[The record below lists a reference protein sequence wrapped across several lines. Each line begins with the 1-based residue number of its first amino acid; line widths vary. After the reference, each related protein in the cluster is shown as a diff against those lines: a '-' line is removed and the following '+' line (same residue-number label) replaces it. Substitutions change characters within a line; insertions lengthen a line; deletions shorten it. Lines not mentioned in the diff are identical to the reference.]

1 MAGSVENS
9 VTKPHTDE
17 HHQPL
22 QELGLGFRSSPDDND
37 LDRQTSN
44 EEHRNQQL
52 LETLSEEIRVL
63 VLEEKERENE
73 SDDNVDR
80 RIENGLGFCMGNE
93 GVGEEAAVAPVVKDG
108 RQRIYHYPVRPG
120 AEDCA
125 HYMRTGTC
133 KFGKNCKFNH
143 QRRRKYQAW
152 GVYVVVTLLLFHL
165 VVYWLV
171 IICLVYGLLLPT
183 LLKPAKESLSEKEEN
198 SERPGLVQCKPAEEN
213 MKEKEENT
221 ESPVLVQCKYYLS
234 SGGCIFGKACK
245 YNHGRGKVPVAP
257 IIEFNFLGL
266 PIRPGEKDCPY
277 YMRNGSCKYESNCW
291 FNHPDPT
298 TLGGVNN
305 LSVCGNAGSVPSQ
318 GAFQSRS
325 QPRTTN
331 ETVPFVPVVFSPS
344 HNVPPPNVGC
354 NGYQAPAHPGP
365 ERRLAVPPAFA
376 VNNSAEMNVYT
387 HHNFPMLD
395 NEFPERPGQP
405 ECTYFLKTGDCKYR
419 SACKFHHPKYRIQKT
434 ATFAMSDKGLPLR
447 PEENVCSHY
456 YHYGICKFG
465 PGCKYDHPVKYS
477 RSASSTASGPGM
489 PYRFGNSATT
499 NMAGNSA

>member
-1 MAGSVENS
+1 MEGSVENS
-9 VTKPHTDE
+9 VKKPHADE

-22 QELGLGFRSSPDDND
+22 QELGLGFRSSPDND

-73 SDDNVDR
+73 SDDNVNR
-80 RIENGLGFCMGNE
+80 RIENGLGFCLGNE
-93 GVGEEAAVAPVVKDG
+93 GVGEEAAVAPGKDG

-143 QRRRKYQAW
+143 QRRRKYQ
-152 GVYVVVTLLLFHL
+152 
-165 VVYWLV
+165 
-171 IICLVYGLLLPT
+171 
-183 LLKPAKESLSEKEEN
+183 PAKENLSEKEEN
-198 SERPGLVQCKPAEEN
+198 SEKPGLVQCKPAEEN

-257 IIEFNFLGL
+257 IMEFNFLGL

-298 TLGGVNN
+298 TVGGGDNF
-305 LSVCGNAGSVPSQ
+305 SVHGNAGSVPSQ
-318 GAFQSRS
+318 GAFQSTVFSRS

-344 HNVPPPNVGC
+344 HNVPPLNVGC
-354 NGYQAPAHPGP
+354 NGYKAPAHPGP
-365 ERRLAVPPAFA
+365 ERRLAIPPAFA

-387 HHNFPMLD
+387 HHNLPMLV

-419 SACKFHHPKYRIQKT
+419 SACKFHHPKYRIPKT

-489 PYRFGNSATT
+489 IIISLWRHNIASSGSSLLLISSLVEYHCKSIG
-499 NMAGNSA
+499 